1 MSIQQWH
8 EAMDYLQTKEKNANP
23 NQLNSMKYALNA
35 LKFHEAF
42 K

>member
-1 MSIQQWH
+1 MRPWTICKQ
-8 EAMDYLQTKEKNANP
+8 KKKNANP

-35 LKFHEAF
+35 LKFHKAF